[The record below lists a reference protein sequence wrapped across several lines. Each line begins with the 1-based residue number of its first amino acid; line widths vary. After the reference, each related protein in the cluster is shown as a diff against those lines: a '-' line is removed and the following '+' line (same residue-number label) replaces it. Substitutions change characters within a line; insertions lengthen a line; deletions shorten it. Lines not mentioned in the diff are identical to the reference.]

1 MFRVDH
7 DEQHNM
13 SDYIY
18 GVRFGA
24 FKIIFYLLW
33 TIGNNVVFFFKREEV
48 DKTTIICWDY

>member
-13 SDYIY
+13 SAYIY

-24 FKIIFYLLW
+24 VKIIFYLLW
-33 TIGNNVVFFFKREEV
+33 TIGNNGVFFKREEV